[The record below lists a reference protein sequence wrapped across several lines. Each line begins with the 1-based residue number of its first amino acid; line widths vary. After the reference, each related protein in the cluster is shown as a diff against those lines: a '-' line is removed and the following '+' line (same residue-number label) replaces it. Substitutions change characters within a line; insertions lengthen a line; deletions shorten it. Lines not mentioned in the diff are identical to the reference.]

1 MTTVN
6 DMLTEASVV
15 ETGGSMEPMQSISLE
30 PIPRDQTIPTGID
43 LLNLYLSGDIYG
55 GFRKGSVVE
64 LVAESGVGKSLF
76 AINMLK
82 TCSQTPLLSNYKYRY
97 IDKEDGCYFDLP
109 DYMSS
114 QLEFF
119 NSTNAGESLSTIE
132 RTYTSI
138 LNWLDE
144 GVPQI
149 IVLDS
154 LNAFVSEAIRD
165 SIEEHQAIVAKNK
178 TSDLSEARM
187 ASVASAT
194 SKYLPM
200 ISEKLTKTGS
210 ILLIIS
216 QYRENIG
223 AGLYES
229 KVRTSGGKAK
239 TYYNSYMITLSKGKD
254 IKKTVEATGRE
265 LVQAYEVNVRIDKN
279 RGNGITGK
287 TNVFSVPFR
296 GLGIQIGNIT
306 AMVNYLLETNVIKR
320 KGAYCSTPW
329 FREGKN
335 FHEKDLRVAAQN
347 DPTVLE
353 EIRKQC
359 HEIWLCEQKAL
370 SEGIY

>member
-1 MTTVN
+1 MTVN
-6 DMLTEASVV
+6 DILTEASVV
-15 ETGGSMEPMQSISLE
+15 DTGGSLEASQSVSLD
-30 PIPRDQTIPTGID
+30 PIPRDQTVPTGID
-43 LLNLYLSGDIYG
+43 LLNLYLSGDIFG

-76 AINMLK
+76 AVNMLK
-82 TCSQTPLLSNYKYRY
+82 ACAQEPTLKDYKYRY

-109 DYMSS
+109 DFLESK
-114 QLEFF
+114 LEFF
-119 NSTNAGESLSTIE
+119 NSTNSGEALSTIE

-178 TSDLSEARM
+178 TSDLGEARM

-200 ISEKLTKTGS
+200 ISEKLNKTGS

-287 TNVFSVPFR
+287 SNVFTVPFR
-296 GLGIQIGNIT
+296 GMGLQIGNIT
-306 AMVNYLLETNVIKR
+306 AMIGYLMDTNVIKR
-320 KGAYCSTPW
+320 KGSYYSVPW

-335 FHEKDLRVAAQN
+335 FYEKDLRVEAQKN
-347 DPTVLE
+347 PAVLE

-359 HEIWLCEQKAL
+359 REVWVYEQEAL
-370 SEGIY
+370 NEGIY

>member
-82 TCSQTPLLSNYKYRY
+82 TCSQTPLLSKYKYRY